1 MTSTKEYKKR
11 IIEHLV
17 NEVCDS
23 SDMWGAIMDDQD
35 IGNKKQKKKI
45 QEAIYQMQL
54 HIMEGL

>member
-11 IIEHLV
+11 VIEHLV

-23 SDMWGAIMDDQD
+23 SDMWSAIMDDQD